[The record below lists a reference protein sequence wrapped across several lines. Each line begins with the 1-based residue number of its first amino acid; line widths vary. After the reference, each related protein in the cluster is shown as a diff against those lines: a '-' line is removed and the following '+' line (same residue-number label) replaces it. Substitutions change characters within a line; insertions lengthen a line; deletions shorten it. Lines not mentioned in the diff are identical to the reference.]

1 MATMLLAAITILL
14 ALILVVLV
22 HHIPKE
28 EWVALL
34 DMGLRLCWA
43 GLAVLGPVTL
53 AAITIVW
60 EARHHQE
67 PSFFVQMIPVFFLVL
82 SFAPFAIL
90 KRNEY
95 TWTWW
100 KAVRRAV
107 QYTVMAFGFLIFAW
121 WDPIPEGPQFKE
133 LTNWPLGDI
142 FAWAV
147 VLLFSYFVVQ
157 GIREEWPSCAAPVK
171 EVDTEVSAPPDQE
184 LDDVEQ
190 GRHAERILV
199 VDNEEE
205 VRSIISSM
213 LVSAGYQCRA
223 VAGGLEALAL
233 LQSGEKFELLLT
245 DLLNTPM
252 DGLSLLKSVRERFP
266 DIGVVMATSVLDD
279 AVVLACVR
287 SGAYD
292 YLPKPFDREQLLVA
306 VRRAFEHRRL
316 ERRSWH

>member
-1 MATMLLAAITILL
+1 
-14 ALILVVLV
+14 
-22 HHIPKE
+22 
-28 EWVALL
+28 
-34 DMGLRLCWA
+34 
-43 GLAVLGPVTL
+43 
-53 AAITIVW
+53 
-60 EARHHQE
+60 
-67 PSFFVQMIPVFFLVL
+67 
-82 SFAPFAIL
+82 
-90 KRNEY
+90 
-95 TWTWW
+95 
-100 KAVRRAV
+100 
-107 QYTVMAFGFLIFAW
+107 
-121 WDPIPEGPQFKE
+121 
-133 LTNWPLGDI
+133 
-142 FAWAV
+142 
-147 VLLFSYFVVQ
+147 
-157 GIREEWPSCAAPVK
+157 
-171 EVDTEVSAPPDQE
+171 
-184 LDDVEQ
+184 
-190 GRHAERILV
+190 V